1 MPSLSI
7 KLKTV
12 SPLFLNGADK
22 NQPEL
27 RAASVRGQL
36 RYWFRAIEGAKT
48 QDLQKLW
55 EVEEAVFGSTQ
66 HGSQVSVRFFNPDPE
81 KEIAIAS
88 NPLLPH
94 RTGERE
100 KSYTN
105 AIIDPPQKQKEEDK
119 ARIFILQLVSRPG
132 QDLPYQASNALL
144 VWLML
149 GGLGKRSRRMMGALD
164 SDMLG
169 KNRPNSPNALIN
181 LISMVLNDVLDTK
194 KLPTLSVPSFPTLHP
209 NHSRIVIGRKDF
221 RSAQEANIA
230 LFSILRSNEF
240 RQHERVFGHAMQGRR
255 ASPLIAQVRKIG
267 GAYYPVLTIMRSSDL
282 KDREWGILNDFMS
295 RCEKEFNGET
305 VWGGRLA
312 K

>member
-36 RYWFRAIEGAKT
+36 RYWFRAIMGTRIVELSKIWERE
-48 QDLQKLW
+48 QD
-55 EVEEAVFGSTQ
+55 VFGSTEK
-66 HGSQVSVRFFNPDPE
+66 SSVVSIRVYGQLGEPS
-81 KEIAIAS
+81 EIF
-88 NPLLPH
+88 LLPH
-94 RTGERE
+94 RSERR
-100 KSYTN
+100 S
-105 AIIDPPQKQKEEDK
+105 PQKAFAEN
-119 ARIFILQLVSRPG
+119 RPFQLHLCTHPGIEIPQEAFVS
-132 QDLPYQASNALL
+132 LKIWLL
-144 VWLML
+144 L
-149 GGLGKRSRRMMGALD
+149 GGLGKRSRRMMGALSATNFWEPD
-164 SDMLG
+164 LDEPQTFITEC
-169 KNRPNSPNALIN
+169 KKT
-181 LISMVLNDVLDTK
+181 ISAFAPDPE
-194 KLPTLSVPSFPTLHP
+194 KLSKLYNQKLPSFPTLHP

-267 GAYYPVLTIMRSSDL
+267 GAYYPVLTIMRSNDL
-282 KDREWGILNDFMS
+282 KDREWSILNDFMS
-295 RCEKEFNGET
+295 RCEAEFKGET

-312 K
+312 R